1 MHADSSPPVPT
12 LPDGVRSRYVTNG
25 NDLTMHVL
33 EAGCAGQPLI
43 VLLHGFPELAYTW
56 RHVLPALAAAG
67 YYVVAPDQR
76 GYGHTTGWD
85 GDYDGDL
92 ASYRPLNLVRDVL
105 GLTAALGYR
114 SVAAVVGH
122 DMGSTVAGW
131 CAIAR
136 PDVFRSVVFMSAPF
150 AGAPAFPFNT
160 AAMAPRADSPAA
172 PDLDAELAAL
182 DPPRKHYQ
190 HYFRGRDADT
200 DMRHCP
206 QGIHAFLRAYFHM
219 KSGDWSGNAPQPLAA
234 MTAAE
239 LARMPGYYIMERDR
253 TMAETVALAMPAEDA
268 IARCEWLPDDA
279 LAAYTEAFER
289 TGFQGGLQ
297 WYRAFALPAH
307 QAELYTFSG
316 RVVTQP
322 ACFIAGDR
330 DWGVYQAPGRFER
343 MQSRGCA
350 DMRGCHLLPGA
361 GHWVQQEAP
370 QAVNSRLLA
379 FLDDAVP
386 VGP

>member
-1 MHADSSPPVPT
+1 MHADSPPPVPA
-12 LPDGVRSRYVTNG
+12 LPDGVRSRRIANG
-25 NDLTMHVL
+25 NGLTMHVL
-33 EAGCAGQPLI
+33 EAGRAGQPLI
-43 VLLHGFPELAYTW
+43 VLLHGFPELTYTW
-56 RHVLPALAAAG
+56 RHVLPSLAAAG
-67 YYVVAPDQR
+67 YHAVAPDQR

-136 PDVFRSVVFMSAPF
+136 PDVFRSAVFMSAPF

-160 AAMAPRADSPAA
+160 ADTPPRPADASA
-172 PDLDAELAAL
+172 PDLDARLAAL
-182 DPPRKHYQ
+182 DPPRRHYQ
-190 HYFRGRDADT
+190 HYFRGRAADT
-200 DMRHCP
+200 DMRRCP
-206 QGIHAFLRAYFHM
+206 QGIHAFLLAYFHM
-219 KSGDWSGNAPQPLAA
+219 KSGDWDGNAPRPLASMA
-234 MTAAE
+234 AAE
-239 LARMPGYYIMERDR
+239 LARMPGYYIMARDH
-253 TMAETVALAMPAEDA
+253 TMPQTVAPAMPSVDA
-268 IARCEWLPDDA
+268 IARCQWLPDAA
-279 LAAYTEAFER
+279 LAVYSDAFEH

-297 WYRAFALPAH
+297 WYRAFALPAY

-316 RVVTQP
+316 RAVTQP

-343 MQSRGCA
+343 MHSRGCT
-350 DMRGCHLLPGA
+350 DMRGCHLVPGA

-370 QAVNSRLLA
+370 DAVNAHLLA
-379 FLDDAVP
+379 FLGDAVP
-386 VGP
+386 ATA